1 MTSRNLLVS
10 SFASLTIAA
19 LALVATPALNASPLS
34 ISTPLHASY
43 GKTKDVAI
51 SFRNDTSAPL
61 ELKVGE
67 NVMKVE
73 AGKTLALHLPVG
85 TKVIANSATPNLAA
99 GSLIAEVATYLS
111 GATLSIK

>member
-10 SFASLTIAA
+10 SIAA
-19 LALVATPALNASPLS
+19 LALVATPALNASALS
-34 ISTPLHASY
+34 ITSPVHASY

-51 SFRNDTSAPL
+51 NFRNDTSAPL
-61 ELKVGE
+61 ELKVGD
-67 NVMKVE
+67 NLMKVE

-85 TKVIANSATPNLAA
+85 TKVVANTATPNLTA